1 MRVGLD
7 GFDAVC
13 EPLGQCY
20 PWAYRYLMDNPD
32 AVLVHGTLPRNKVMG
47 IRRAYGH
54 GWIEHDGYVKDW
66 QTMEAQPPYGPV
78 PAFRKT
84 GWPLDV
90 FYRMFQPI
98 NMRRYTHEEAMH
110 TVLRSRGGAKEGG
123 PHFGPWHGRGSRGGR
138 SR

>member
-1 MRVGLD
+1 
-7 GFDAVC
+7 
-13 EPLGQCY
+13 
-20 PWAYRYLMDNPD
+20 MDNPD

-66 QTMEAQPPYGPV
+66 QTMEAQPP
-78 PAFRKT
+78 
-84 GWPLDV
+84 V